1 MQYEGRLSETARAAK
16 ASDIRE
22 LLKLTA
28 RPDMISFAG
37 GLPDPSLF
45 PVETYRAA
53 ADRVLE
59 QAGAQALQYS
69 ETEGLHALRE
79 ELVSRLRGE
88 GIVCPAGIDNVILTT
103 GSQQAL
109 DLIGRLLIDPG
120 DTVIVEA
127 PSYLGAL
134 QAFNARKPQ
143 YAMVDMDADGM
154 RIDLLEE
161 TLANLRREGRTP
173 KYLYTIPNFQN
184 PAGATLSLE
193 RRKALLEIA
202 EREDLLI
209 IEDDPYGRLRF
220 RGEHLPSL
228 KQLDRNERVITLR
241 TFSKTL
247 SPGLRTGYVVGAAT
261 LLRKLVILKQA
272 ADLCSPVLAHYIIL
286 DMLAGG
292 ALETYV
298 QRVTAAY
305 REKAALMAAALHQH
319 LGKSGVRWNEPE
331 GGMFFWVQLPEGM
344 DSGELL
350 LRSIDAGVAYVKGTA
365 FYPEGRGG
373 QNAMRLNFSQPTC
386 EQVETG
392 IARLAA
398 VIAAQMQVPA

>member
-1 MQYEGRLSETARAAK
+1 MQYERRLSETARAAK

-37 GLPDPSLF
+37 GLPDPGLF
-45 PVETYRAA
+45 PVEAYRAA

-59 QAGAQALQYS
+59 QAGKQALQYS

-79 ELVSRLRGE
+79 VLVTQLLAE
-88 GIVCPAGIDNVILTT
+88 GIDCPAGVDNVILTT

-120 DTVIVEA
+120 DTVIIEA

-134 QAFNARKPQ
+134 QAFNARQPQ
-143 YAMVDMDADGM
+143 YAMVDMDADGL

-161 TLANLRREGRTP
+161 TLANLKREGRTP

-184 PAGATLSLE
+184 PAGVTLSLE

-202 EREDLLI
+202 EREDFLI
-209 IEDDPYGRLRF
+209 VEDDPYGRLRF

-247 SPGLRTGYVVGAAT
+247 SPGLRTGYVVGPST

-272 ADLCSPVLAHYIIL
+272 ADLCSPALAHYIIL
-286 DMLAGG
+286 DMIASG

-298 QRVTAAY
+298 QRVTGAY
-305 REKAALMAAALHQH
+305 REKASIMEGALQKH
-319 LGKSGVRWNEPE
+319 LGNSAVRWNEPE

-350 LRSIDAGVAYVKGTA
+350 LQAINAGVAYVKGTA
-365 FYPEGRGG
+365 FYPDGKGG

-386 EQVETG
+386 EQIETG
-392 IARLAA
+392 VARLAA
-398 VIAAQMQVPA
+398 VIADHVQVPA